1 MQTEVLSRLWGSI
14 ALAQTAGNVADSAA
28 QSDFIGAFVR
38 MVAVLACV
46 IGLLLVV
53 AAALKKFSLLQR
65 PLLGA
70 RRSIRILETAYLG
83 PKQSLALVQAGRD
96 VLLIGLTQQT
106 ITLLTKID
114 RANVSSDTESDV
126 LPDHFS
132 SVLDHALRA
141 EPESHLRC
149 EQAAPQQKNWLARA
163 LGRFSVHRIGE

>member
-1 MQTEVLSRLWGSI
+1 MLTEALSRLWGGI
-14 ALAQTAGNVADSAA
+14 ALAQAAGSVADSAA
-28 QSDFIGAFVR
+28 QPDFIAAFVR

-83 PKQSLALVQAGRD
+83 PKQSLALIQAGRD

-106 ITLLTKID
+106 ITLLTKIE
-114 RANVSSDTESDV
+114 RASLSADPASDV
-126 LPDHFS
+126 LPNHFS
-132 SVLDHALRA
+132 SVLDHAMRA

-149 EQAAPQQKNWLARA
+149 AQEAPQQKNWLARA
-163 LGRFSVHRIGE
+163 LGKFSTHRIGE